1 MASELDALW
10 NEFAAETEEQL
21 DALERLLSE
30 RPAEGW
36 SRDSISALF
45 RYFHSLKGTFLAMG
59 FANVEAVAHRCEDV
73 LSLVRDGKKPLDPPL
88 VQTLLRAV
96 DRLKGMREDVIDTH
110 KDAKPAKDILTDLEA
125 HGAHRL
131 DESKAAPAPTQA
143 AVPLAEDP
151 EMLTIYAELLDQ
163 RLPELCGA
171 LTDDPQARAVAKD
184 TADTLAYGAE
194 MMGFEALSAT
204 LHGFADLSETADA
217 TEDEHDAI
225 IARLGE
231 LRDQVKIIEEV
242 TGTSAGSAAFSKA
255 LAMSLGSDYADS
267 INRLAAALANP
278 QEPESIVAAAQT
290 ARTFAS
296 CLGFD
301 ESTRL
306 LLLIEERFRGADV
319 GDSPHIGEF
328 AALAIEA
335 LETLGSAARAD
346 QDVEARASASL
357 AARFTQSFQAPA
369 IADVGLAAIEQRLRP
384 EMLATL
390 SSEQRSKLEQAL
402 ADGRRA
408 YEILLEL
415 EGHRE
420 TAADIIAWLSTS
432 VETIT
437 SRTVTR
443 DGVNCFEFLIL
454 SDHPV
459 EWVTGQ
465 LAALDPERLCLRGI
479 TDLNRGVE
487 AAASEPTGGQSVRA
501 PLIRVRSETI
511 DELMAEIGDMRSRL
525 ARLADILQQGHIAKA
540 VEAGRRIGT
549 HALARNPQF
558 QEQLDAME
566 EDLRELRDLE
576 QALEATHRRVWTAGL
591 QLRVVPVDGLFGR
604 LSRAARDVAEKLD
617 KDIDVVIEGREVRID
632 KSMVDG
638 LIDPLMHM
646 VRNAVDHGLE
656 SRERR
661 IAQGKSARGRLSIS
675 AFERGNHIDI
685 VIADDGRGLDR
696 ARILA
701 KAIDLGILAPEQA
714 EQIADSEVTGLIFH
728 PGFSTADAV
737 TEISGRGVGLDVVAA
752 TLHRLG
758 GTIDVQSTFGSG
770 TSFSLRL
777 PLSASLL
784 RVLLVEV
791 DGQTFALPERQVANV
806 LEIDRQMVETAGD
819 GQVVLH
825 RGAAVP
831 VHALAAA
838 LGFSTTPN
846 DSDLVR
852 LVIVSTGTETI
863 ALQVDRILRFQDL
876 FLKELHPIL
885 AASPLIGG
893 ASVLGDGRP
902 VLVLEARGFA
912 TLGFGETSDKPKAAA
927 DT

>member
-1 MASELDALW
+1 M
-10 NEFAAETEEQL
+10 
-21 DALERLLSE
+21 
-30 RPAEGW
+30 
-36 SRDSISALF
+36 
-45 RYFHSLKGTFLAMG
+45 
-59 FANVEAVAHRCEDV
+59 
-73 LSLVRDGKKPLDPPL
+73 
-88 VQTLLRAV
+88 
-96 DRLKGMREDVIDTH
+96 
-110 KDAKPAKDILTDLEA
+110 
-125 HGAHRL
+125 
-131 DESKAAPAPTQA
+131 
-143 AVPLAEDP
+143 
-151 EMLTIYAELLDQ
+151 
-163 RLPELCGA
+163 
-171 LTDDPQARAVAKD
+171 
-184 TADTLAYGAE
+184 
-194 MMGFEALSAT
+194 
-204 LHGFADLSETADA
+204 
-217 TEDEHDAI
+217 
-225 IARLGE
+225 
-231 LRDQVKIIEEV
+231 
-242 TGTSAGSAAFSKA
+242 
-255 LAMSLGSDYADS
+255 
-267 INRLAAALANP
+267 
-278 QEPESIVAAAQT
+278 
-290 ARTFAS
+290 
-296 CLGFD
+296 
-301 ESTRL
+301 
-306 LLLIEERFRGADV
+306 
-319 GDSPHIGEF
+319 
-328 AALAIEA
+328 
-335 LETLGSAARAD
+335 
-346 QDVEARASASL
+346 
-357 AARFTQSFQAPA
+357 
-369 IADVGLAAIEQRLRP
+369 
-384 EMLATL
+384 
-390 SSEQRSKLEQAL
+390 
-402 ADGRRA
+402 
-408 YEILLEL
+408 
-415 EGHRE
+415 
-420 TAADIIAWLSTS
+420 
-432 VETIT
+432 
-437 SRTVTR
+437 
-443 DGVNCFEFLIL
+443 
-454 SDHPV
+454 
-459 EWVTGQ
+459 
-465 LAALDPERLCLRGI
+465 
-479 TDLNRGVE
+479 
-487 AAASEPTGGQSVRA
+487 RA

-525 ARLADILQQGHIAKA
+525 ARLADILQQGRIAKA
-540 VEAGRRIGT
+540 VEAGRRIGM
-549 HALARNPQF
+549 HAVARDPQL

-576 QALEATHRRVWTAGL
+576 QGLEATHRRVWTAGL

-675 AFERGNHIDI
+675 AYERGNHIDI

-696 ARILA
+696 TRILA

-714 EQIADSEVTGLIFH
+714 EQIADSEVTALIFH

-791 DGQTFALPERQVANV
+791 DGQTFALPERQVVNV
-806 LEIDRQMVETAGD
+806 LEIDRQMVETAGE

-838 LGFSTTPN
+838 LGFPTKPN

-863 ALQVDRILRFQDL
+863 GLQVDRILRFQDL

-912 TLGFGETSDKPKAAA
+912 TLGFAETSDKPKAEVELMMASERYLFCYAGGTAFLVRAHFLRHIWTRSDA
-927 DT
+927 DAR

>member
-73 LSLVRDGKKPLDPPL
+73 LSLVREGKSPLDPPL
-88 VQTLLRAV
+88 VQTILRAV

-110 KDAKPAKDILTDLEA
+110 KDANPAKDILADLEA
-125 HGAHRL
+125 HGAHRS
-131 DESKAAPAPTQA
+131 DEPKAAPAPTHA
-143 AVPLAEDP
+143 ALPLAEDP
-151 EMLTIYAELLDQ
+151 EMLTIYAELLEQ

-171 LTDDPQARAVAKD
+171 LTSDPQARAAAKD

-194 MMGFEALSAT
+194 MMGFEALAGT
-204 LHGFADLSETADA
+204 LQGFAELSGTAA
-217 TEDEHDAI
+217 TEEERDAI

-231 LRDQVKIIEEV
+231 LRDQIKIIEEV
-242 TGTSAGSAAFSKA
+242 TGGSAGAAALTKA
-255 LAMSLGSDYADS
+255 IATSLAHDYTES

-278 QEPESIVAAAQT
+278 QEPASIVAAAQT
-290 ARTFAS
+290 ARSLAS

-306 LLLIEERFRGADV
+306 LLLIEERFRGSESLDPSQAAQ
-319 GDSPHIGEF
+319 F
-328 AALAIEA
+328 AALAVEA
-335 LETLGSAARAD
+335 LEMLGSAARSE
-346 QDVEARASASL
+346 QDVSAQASAGL
-357 AARFTQSFQAPA
+357 AARFVQSFRAPA
-369 IADVGLAAIEQRLRP
+369 VADIALATIEQRLRP

-402 ADGRRA
+402 SEGRRP
-408 YEILLEL
+408 YEVLLEL

-443 DGVNCFEFLIL
+443 EGVNCFEFLIL
-454 SDHPV
+454 SDHAV

-487 AAASEPTGGQSVRA
+487 TAASEPTGGQSVRA

-511 DELMAEIGDMRSRL
+511 DELMAEIGDMRSHL
-525 ARLADILQQGHIAKA
+525 ARLADILQQGRIAKA

-549 HALARNPQF
+549 HAIARDPQL

-576 QALEATHRRVWTAGL
+576 QALEGTHRRVWTAGL

-661 IAQGKSARGRLSIS
+661 ITQGKSARGRLSIS
-675 AFERGNHIDI
+675 AYERGNHIDI

-696 ARILA
+696 TRILA

-714 EQIADSEVTGLIFH
+714 DQIADSEVTALIFH

-770 TSFSLRL
+770 TTFSLKL

-791 DGQTFALPERQVANV
+791 EGQTFALPERQVVNV
-806 LEIDRQMVETAGD
+806 LEIGRQMVETAGD
-819 GQVVLH
+819 GRVVLH

-838 LGFSTTPN
+838 LGFPTTPN

-863 ALQVDRILRFQDL
+863 GLQVDRILRFQDL

-902 VLVLEARGFA
+902 VLVIEARGFA
-912 TLGFGETSDKPKAAA
+912 TLGFPDASDKPKAEA
-927 DT
+927 DS